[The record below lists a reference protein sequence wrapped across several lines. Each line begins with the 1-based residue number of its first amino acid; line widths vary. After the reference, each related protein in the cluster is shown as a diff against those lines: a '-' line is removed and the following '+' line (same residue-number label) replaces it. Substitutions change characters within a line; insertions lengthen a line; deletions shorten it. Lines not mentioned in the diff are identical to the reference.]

1 MIRWVQKTFDWEYLI
16 RFLAVATVLYVLG
29 TAVVHVRLAVGAPE
43 AKAVARAG
51 I

>member
-29 TAVVHVRLAVGAPE
+29 TAVVHVRLAVGASDGT
-43 AKAVARAG
+43 AIAG
-51 I
+51 VRT